1 MLWKIWVDGLRSFGF
16 IYIKYCILIGNKM
29 LCMILDLL
37 NVLFCIVDFEDI
49 FKKKEDFFD
58 NYGLFMGI

>member
-1 MLWKIWVDGLRSFGF
+1 
-16 IYIKYCILIGNKM
+16 M

-37 NVLFCIVDFEDI
+37 NVLFCIVDFDDI